1 MLQTARRSKWTWLTS
16 LPATQVAA
24 LCALFAAA
32 YVASDT
38 SLFADGDT
46 SWHIA
51 TGRWIL
57 EHGAVPFHDPFSFT
71 MPGKDWHAH
80 EWLAEVPMALAYGA
94 ADWRGLALPFV
105 AAFAFTLFL
114 IGREL
119 SRHFP
124 VRWVVATLAAVFNIL
139 FSATLAR
146 PHLFAWAILT
156 VWLLLLLLRA
166 REARRAPPL
175 LAALL
180 MVVWAN
186 MHASYIIGLG
196 LVGVFALESLVQD
209 RSPAATLRAWVPF
222 GLLSLA
228 AACVTPFGIQGFLY
242 PFQVSGMEAL
252 SVIGEWRQTRVI
264 SDGIFLAYFVVVVG
278 FALLSWRRVGIVRL
292 MLTVVLAYL
301 ALKHIRHQQL
311 FALVTVLAVL
321 PLAMARFTG
330 RDRPAP
336 VPPIERRTAVLLAAG
351 LLLIGTVRLLVPL
364 EPKSPPGYMGSA
376 FEAVPAELRSRP
388 VFNTYSFGG
397 PLILRGVKVFID
409 GRADM
414 YGDRFTLDFDRM
426 SDGDVALFQ
435 RTADRYGI
443 EWVILWKADALSAKL
458 DKVPG
463 WRKVHSDEIATVHVR
478 APRQPRPQP
487 R

>member
-1 MLQTARRSKWTWLTS
+1 MLQTAQRSRWTWLVS
-16 LPATQVAA
+16 LSGTLVAA
-24 LCALFAAA
+24 LFSLFAAA
-32 YVASDT
+32 YVAFDT

-71 MPGKDWHAH
+71 MPGKSWHAH
-80 EWLAEVPMALAYGA
+80 EWLAEVPMALAYDL
-94 ADWRGLALPFV
+94 ADWRALALPFV

-124 VRWVVATLAAVFNIL
+124 VRWMLATVAAVFNIL
-139 FSATLAR
+139 FAATLAR
-146 PHLFAWAILT
+146 PHLFAWAIL
-156 VWLLLLLLRA
+156 VSWLLLLLRA
-166 REARRAPPL
+166 REAHRAPPL
-175 LAALL
+175 LAILL

-186 MHASYIIGLG
+186 MHASYIVGLG
-196 LVGVFALESLVQD
+196 LVGVFALEALVQD

-278 FALLSWRRVGIVRL
+278 FAALSWRRVGIVRL
-292 MLTVVLAYL
+292 LLTAALAYM

-311 FALVTVLAVL
+311 FALVTVLAVI

-336 VPPIERRTAVLLAAG
+336 APAIDRWTVVLLAAG
-351 LLLIGTVRLLVPL
+351 FLLISAVRLMVPL
-364 EPKSPPGYMGSA
+364 EPKSPPGYMGGA
-376 FEAVPAELRSRP
+376 FEAVPAELRSKP

-426 SDGDVALFQ
+426 SDGDVRLFQ
-435 RTADRYGI
+435 QTADRYGI

-463 WRKVHSDEIATVHVR
+463 WRRIHSDEIATVHVR
-478 APRQPRPQP
+478 ERRQPQP